1 MNIEFAFPWRELHW
15 WLLASA
21 LLLAAIAFL
30 LRRLERGRSQR
41 LRRFVDVELAPRL
54 LIGHDARLRRPLFW
68 LVLLGFASMALTFAQ
83 PHWGEQWQEVTRRSH
98 DILIVLD
105 VSESMRATDMLPN
118 RLERAKQ
125 KIVSILD
132 RSKGDRFGLV
142 AFSGTAELMC
152 PLTLDMG
159 YFRTV
164 LNAVD
169 TDSISME
176 GTDIGAAL
184 EEAVKTFR
192 DFDEETDDYAVDS
205 RAILL
210 ISDGEQVAGNAVAV
224 AAEASKYARVFVIG
238 VGDPNGI
245 EVAFS
250 ALDGRRGR
258 RISTGETHFSKLDEE
273 TLSRIAMEGK
283 GGYITS
289 TPDNADIEQIYEL
302 TQQLAA
308 RNISGNLR
316 LQLVNRY
323 QIPLAMAIVF
333 FAAEGLWL
341 VLLPW
346 LRDRRERAGYGRE
359 EERRYA

>member
-1 MNIEFAFPWRELHW
+1 MNIEFAFPWRELPW
-15 WLLASA
+15 WLLFSGLA
-21 LLLAAIAFL
+21 LGAIAFL
-30 LRRLERGRSQR
+30 LRRFEQTRSVR
-41 LRRFVDVELAPRL
+41 LHRFVDLELAPRL

-68 LVLLGFASMALTFAQ
+68 LTFLGFASMALSFAQ
-83 PHWGEQWQEVTRRSH
+83 PHWGEQWLEVTRRSH

-118 RLERAKQ
+118 RLDRAKQ
-125 KIVSILD
+125 KIASILD
-132 RSKGDRFGLV
+132 RSRGDRFGLV

-152 PLTLDMG
+152 PLTLDTG

-169 TDSISME
+169 TDSIGME

-184 EEAVKTFR
+184 EEAIKTFR
-192 DFDEETDDYAVDS
+192 ELDEETDDYAVDS

-210 ISDGEQVAGNAVAV
+210 ISDGEQVAGDAVAV

-238 VGDPNGI
+238 VGDPDGI

-250 ALDGRRGR
+250 ALDGQRGR
-258 RISTGETHFSKLDEE
+258 RTLTGETHFSKLDEE

-289 TPDNADIEQIYEL
+289 TPDNGDIEQIYEL
-302 TQQLAA
+302 TQQLATK
-308 RNISGNLR
+308 NVSGNLR
-316 LQLVNRY
+316 LQSVNRY
-323 QIPLAMAIVF
+323 QIPLAVAIAL

-341 VLLPW
+341 AVLPW
-346 LRDRRERAGYGRE
+346 LRDRRERSRHGRE
-359 EERRYA
+359 ETRRYA